1 MSTDNI
7 SALEERL
14 SSVVFKLYD
23 RMQTMQ
29 KRHDATSWLL
39 QHTMQKL
46 YKVEEEVKRQGSQIA
61 SLKKKLKEA
70 SGSNNV

>member
-7 SALEERL
+7 SELEERL
-14 SSVVFKLYD
+14 NSVMYNMYD
-23 RMQTMQ
+23 RMQTME

-39 QHTMQKL
+39 RHTMQKL
-46 YKVEEEVKRQGSQIA
+46 YSAEEEIKRQGNQIA

-70 SGSNNV
+70 SGNK